1 VVAITKPVAKLPTF
15 VNCARRRAT
24 HLFSLVAL
32 LAASAALLPSLAQAA
47 EPGLSPDL
55 SWGTSNAD
63 QDKTAAALKDVGSRW
78 VRLNV
83 EWGSTEPSPDS
94 YDSWMLDHYDRAV
107 ATARAAGQKVLML
120 VSQSPSW
127 ASGSSDKQSP
137 PQNPA
142 DYADFVHFLAARW
155 AGRVEAWQV
164 WNEPN
169 ISRFWPTGPDPARY
183 TQLLKA
189 AYPAIKSGD
198 PNARVVFGG
207 PSTNDYDFVEGA
219 YAAGAKGYFDV
230 MSTHPYSCN
239 SPEVVSMSNGRISK
253 GSYLGYREIRK
264 SMLARGDDKPI
275 WFTEFGWSTSTQ
287 SCGVSEA
294 TQADYL
300 TKAFKLAAQD
310 PYVQVAFWYNF
321 RNNYWTHDSDDIE
334 SRYGLLRTDF
344 SHKPAYDA
352 FKACAAGGCG
362 AAAVHDTPPAPV
374 ADALKVSLTVKRSGA
389 GSSAKSA
396 PRAAAAT
403 ARNAGRIVL
412 GRVTGAASGR
422 VTLSLQRLQHG
433 RWTKARS
440 QRTSLESS
448 GRFSKRIKLKRG
460 RWRVRAKY
468 GAPGAAGPAQSG
480 FVKFRL

>member
-1 VVAITKPVAKLPTF
+1 LWWPPPRTVPQLPTF
-15 VNCARRRAT
+15 VTCARRRAA
-24 HLFSLVAL
+24 HFLSAVAL
-32 LAASAALLPSLAQAA
+32 LVAAASLLPSSAQAA

-63 QDKTAAALKDVGSRW
+63 QDRTAAALKDVGSRW

-94 YDSWMLDHYDRAV
+94 YDSWMLSHYDRAV
-107 ATARAAGQKVLML
+107 ETARAAGQKVLML

-137 PQNPA
+137 PEDPA
-142 DYADFVHFLAARW
+142 DYADFVRFLASRW
-155 AGRVEAWQV
+155 AGKVEAWQV

-169 ISRFWPTGPDPARY
+169 ISRFWPTGPDPAKY

-230 MSTHPYSCN
+230 MSTHPYTCN
-239 SPEVVSMSNGRISK
+239 SPEAVATTNGRISK

-287 SCGVSEA
+287 SCGVSEQ

-310 PYVQVAFWYNF
+310 SYVQVAFWYNF
-321 RNNYWTHDSDDIE
+321 RNNYWTHDADDIE

-344 SHKPAYDA
+344 SRKPAYDA
-352 FKACAAGGCG
+352 IKVCAAGGCEAPAQTG
-362 AAAVHDTPPAPV
+362 PAPT
-374 ADALKVSLTVKRSGA
+374 ATLLTVSLQVKRA
-389 GSSAKSA
+389 RAK
-396 PRAAAAT
+396 AT
-403 ARNAGRIVL
+403 ANSARRKAARRSAGRIVV

-422 VTLSLQRLQHG
+422 VVLTLQRLRHG
-433 RWTKARS
+433 RWTKVGS
-440 QRTSLESS
+440 QRAPLESS
-448 GRFSKRIKLKRG
+448 GRFSKRLAVKRG
-460 RWRVRAKY
+460 RWRVRASY
-468 GAPGAAGPAQSG
+468 EGASARSPAQSG
-480 FVKFRL
+480 FVKFTS